1 MKRKFTSVL
10 AVAIATASLPL
21 TVFAADDSD
30 PVTKNGER
38 LKYNTSYYLK
48 DKHLPHKGGVTFESW
63 ILDDFVRFADSSID
77 NGTPIIFENK
87 DNTDG
92 WLKSGDEI
100 RVKSTNVTFKSKYWT
115 VDTIFNSIYLNY
127 DTTTDL
133 KIFGSST
140 DNSIGIGLS
149 VISLTA
155 TQAVKGFKG
164 EHTEKAWIKVDKSLS
179 IKLEDIQTP
188 FEVIEVSE

>member
-30 PVTKNGER
+30 PVTKSGER
-38 LKYNTSYYLK
+38 LKYNTPYYLK

-63 ILDDFVRFADSSID
+63 VLDDFVRFADSSND

-100 RVKSTNVTFKSKYWT
+100 RVKSTNVTSNSKY
-115 VDTIFNSIYLNY
+115 
-127 DTTTDL
+127 
-133 KIFGSST
+133 
-140 DNSIGIGLS
+140 
-149 VISLTA
+149 
-155 TQAVKGFKG
+155 
-164 EHTEKAWIKVDKSLS
+164 
-179 IKLEDIQTP
+179 
-188 FEVIEVSE
+188 